1 MATYTIILTADQDAA
16 LAMLITRTNAER
28 TKQNPPLLAITAADY
43 IQARATE
50 VAESYRLSLAA
61 EDEAAV
67 MAAYKTADA
76 TKRGQVKITL
86 GVN

>member
-1 MATYTIILTADQDAA
+1 MTYTITLTSDQEAA
-16 LAMLITRTNAER
+16 LAVLIQRTNATR
-28 TKQNPPLLAITAADY
+28 AAQNPPLSAITAADY

-50 VAESYRLSLAA
+50 IAESYRLSLAA

-67 MAAYKTADA
+67 VAAYKTADA
-76 TKRGQVKITL
+76 TKRGQVKTTL

>member
-1 MATYTIILTADQDAA
+1 MATYTIILSADQEAA
-16 LAMLITRTNAER
+16 LSVLIHRTNADR
-28 TKQNPPLLAITAADY
+28 AKQTPPLPAITAADY

-67 MAAYKTADA
+67 VAAYKTADT

-86 GVN
+86 GI